1 MDKYSEKQFLLM
13 MLDEIELKEKEEIKV
28 FEGGFEPGES
38 PEEDLEK
45 LLEEL
50 EKMEES
56 YETK

>member
-1 MDKYSEKQFLLM
+1 M
-13 MLDEIELKEKEEIKV
+13 MLDEIELKERKEIKV